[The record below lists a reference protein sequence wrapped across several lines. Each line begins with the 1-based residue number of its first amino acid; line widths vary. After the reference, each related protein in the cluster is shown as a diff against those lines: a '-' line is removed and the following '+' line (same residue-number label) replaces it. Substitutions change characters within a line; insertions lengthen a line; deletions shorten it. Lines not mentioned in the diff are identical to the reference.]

1 MIILIDTEK
10 KKKKKT
16 FDKAQHP
23 FLIKTLQNVVIERMY
38 FNKI

>member
-1 MIILIDTEK
+1 MIILINTE